1 MNNSKSINETFNNIQ
16 GHTIKDAKDQ
26 TKTTLLNIFNNTV
39 NFGIFLKKS
48 KQLQPVQYLNL

>member
-1 MNNSKSINETFNNIQ
+1 MNNSKSINETFNDIQ
-16 GHTIKDAKDQ
+16 GHNIKDAKDQ

-48 KQLQPVQYLNL
+48 K